1 YHLAKVS
8 DLKAVASNL
17 VYGGPP
23 ECPNRISCLKG
34 LETVYGIHFKD
45 FKSLDPGGP
54 LTVAALKSNGVQVAD
69 LFTTDAS
76 ILVNGF
82 VVLTQDKPIVG
93 AENVVP
99 IAKLEEENRKDIA
112 RLIKALLAEGGM
124 VGGER
129 VLARIVEQHPEH
141 AGAWMEADSHFS
153 SGDPDS
159 PFVHIGLHLVVE
171 RGVITR
177 DHE

>member
-99 IAKLEEENRKDIA
+99 IVRDSVLSAEGASFKTDVDAITAKLTTDGLTRLNKKVGIDKQDPSVVAKDW
-112 RLIKALLAEGGM
+112 L
-124 VGGER
+124 
-129 VLARIVEQHPEH
+129 QTN
-141 AGAWMEADSHFS
+141 
-153 SGDPDS
+153 
-159 PFVHIGLHLVVE
+159 GLM
-171 RGVITR
+171 
-177 DHE
+177 